1 MNNPE
6 NPRAHEPVNRIP
18 LPLFTTDQKHEIEK
32 LNREILESELA
43 EGRTEFVSRPHEAH
57 IQFSNFCNMSCVMC
71 WNGNNPKT
79 KKLEQELVDKVADAL
94 GPNLSLI
101 QPYDGSEPL
110 IFTWEETR
118 DLAKKYGVQLKITTN
133 IQFLDQEKFD
143 ELKDITQSLCLSIDT
158 HVPEIFDLIRLR
170 SNSGKVYRNFEQ
182 TAQRCRDAGLELS
195 LIHI

>member
-1 MNNPE
+1 VEQQPI
-6 NPRAHEPVNRIP
+6 NRIP
-18 LPLFTTDQKHEIEK
+18 MPLYTFDQKHQIER
-32 LNREILESELA
+32 LNREIVESELA
-43 EGRTEFVSRPHEAH
+43 EGRTEFASRPHEAH

-79 KKLEQELVDKVADAL
+79 KKLEQELVDKVAEAL
-94 GPNLSLI
+94 GPSLSLI

-118 DLAKKYGVQLKITTN
+118 DLAKKYGVLLKITTN
-133 IQFLDQEKFD
+133 IQFLDEAKFN

-170 SNSGKVYRNFEQ
+170 SNSGKV
-182 TAQRCRDAGLELS
+182 TTTS
-195 LIHI
+195 T